1 MNKNPH
7 KQWVDILQQEKG
19 KVTQNAKT
27 GIHLPQKSYTF
38 IFDTLNNKLQFIN
51 TDFTTVTGYSAQ
63 EMTTELYLQNMH
75 PEDLEGFF
83 EKELRVQDFT
93 NDLRDHK
100 VFRYKFEYCY
110 RMRKADGTYFT
121 LLQEYQAL
129 EVNKEGYWS
138 KSIVR
143 HTMLNNDNDSYDETH
158 FKIYDKEQG
167 VYLDLDNK
175 FNLTKREHEIIQLIK
190 DGLTS
195 KEISNTLNLST
206 NTIQTH
212 RKNILNKTQTHSFIE
227 LITKLNVFK

>member
-1 MNKNPH
+1 MNKDPH
-7 KQWVDILQQEKG
+7 KKWVDLLKQEKG
-19 KVTQNAKT
+19 KNNSVAKKEVSP
-27 GIHLPQKSYTF
+27 LPLSYSF
-38 IFDTLNNKLQFIN
+38 IFDTLNNKFEFIDS
-51 TDFTTVTGYSAQ
+51 DFSAITGYSVQ

-75 PEDLEGFF
+75 PEDIDGFF
-83 EKELRVQDFT
+83 EKEIRIQVFT
-93 NDLRDHK
+93 NDLRHSK
-100 VFRYKFEYCY
+100 VFKYKFEFCY
-110 RMRKADGTYFT
+110 RMRKKDGTYLF
-121 LLQEYQAL
+121 LFQEYQAL

-138 KSIVR
+138 KSMVK
-143 HTMLNNDNDSYDETH
+143 HTVINDHFDTYDTTY

-175 FNLTKREHEIIQLIK
+175 IKLTKREYEIIQLIK

-227 LITKLNVFK
+227 LIKKLNVLQ

>member
-1 MNKNPH
+1 MNKSPH
-7 KQWVDILQQEKG
+7 NQWVDILKQEKG
-19 KVTQNAKT
+19 KVTQVAKKGT
-27 GIHLPQKSYTF
+27 LLPPKSYTF

-51 TDFTTVTGYSAQ
+51 TDFTIITGYSVQ
-63 EMTTELYLQNMH
+63 EITTELYLQNMH

-93 NDLRDHK
+93 NDLRYHK

-143 HTMLNNDNDSYDETH
+143 HTVLNDNFDTYNETH
-158 FKIYDKEQG
+158 FKIFDKEQG

-175 FNLTKREHEIIQLIK
+175 LNLTKREYEIIQLIK